1 MASNTLPDPQRFI
14 TANDEKGQ
22 SYLSRA
28 EPVSLPAGGD
38 LGGAKMRLAYA
49 SGPHPSDALL
59 QDGHDLQLYQAALA
73 GNAPLVR
80 SDGGSNMWVI
90 DTPPASQSPMHRT
103 ASLDYVI
110 QISGTIELSM
120 SNGETRT
127 LYPGDIAIQRGT
139 LHAWSNPSS
148 TEWSRLV
155 GIMIG
160 TEGSR

>member
-14 TANDEKGQ
+14 TASDEKGE
-22 SYLSRA
+22 SYFSKA
-28 EPVSLPAGGD
+28 EPVSLPTGGD
-38 LGGAKMRLAYA
+38 LGGAKTRLAYA
-49 SGPHPSDALL
+49 TGSRPSNALFE
-59 QDGHDLQLYQAALA
+59 DGHDLQLYQAALA

-80 SDGGSNMWVI
+80 SDGGSNVWII

-139 LHAWSNPSS
+139 LHAWSNRSS

-160 TEGSR
+160 TEESK